1 MPINRHCL
9 LIFALSAALL
19 TAASADPLIDKSWPS
34 NVGPTRLSLPIPDGY
49 EEATQVAPALRQFGE
64 RLAPPVN
71 RVLAY
76 FVSTDDVRA
85 LRASASG
92 AEFKRYFLV
101 ETLRQAEQSDISPAE
116 FSQAQTIIRDQ
127 YKHMLPDAA
136 KAMKPQIDSLANEL
150 RESSGGKISGLKVGE
165 LRGLDIFIDDP
176 QAISLLAVTKVT
188 VQTQD
193 TSTEV
198 PMALALNTVLVGG
211 KLVYLYVYTRYAGD
225 RDLDWARAQ
234 SKVWLDQA
242 AALNR

>member
-1 MPINRHCL
+1 MGCCRLGRHRSAAGHDELRSDSLVEFGLRSTARCRRGRSVRKVGLGRTLGITMQRTTLREPHMPINRHCL

-85 LRASASG
+85 LRASANG

-101 ETLRQAEQSDISPAE
+101 ETLRQAEQSDISPRR
-116 FSQAQTIIRDQ
+116 T
-127 YKHMLPDAA
+127 
-136 KAMKPQIDSLANEL
+136 
-150 RESSGGKISGLKVGE
+150 
-165 LRGLDIFIDDP
+165 
-176 QAISLLAVTKVT
+176 AISLLADEVRAVCGACPTKACRRPGSNKAQPCGLGHV
-188 VQTQD
+188 
-193 TSTEV
+193 
-198 PMALALNTVLVGG
+198 
-211 KLVYLYVYTRYAGD
+211 
-225 RDLDWARAQ
+225 LDWCRRPD
-234 SKVWLDQA
+234 SNW
-242 AALNR
+242 